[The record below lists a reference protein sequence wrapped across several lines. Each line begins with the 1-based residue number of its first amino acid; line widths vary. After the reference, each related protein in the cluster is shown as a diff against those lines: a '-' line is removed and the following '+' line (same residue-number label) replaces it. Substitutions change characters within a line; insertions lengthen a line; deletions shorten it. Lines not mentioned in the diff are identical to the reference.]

1 MQFANIT
8 KNTTYFGSFDVA
20 IIGFVREY
28 RQQKH
33 KDIGC
38 FDIKQK
44 NYFIIVNNYNT
55 LSSVDIRLYQVYNFT
70 DCYFE

>member
-1 MQFANIT
+1 MHFSNIS

-38 FDIKQK
+38 FDIK
-44 NYFIIVNNYNT
+44 
-55 LSSVDIRLYQVYNFT
+55 
-70 DCYFE
+70 